1 MSAPVAL
8 LSTNLKSCFSSLND
22 RCRFF
27 RYPNDRIVEHWVT
40 DWNWSERASQFINLF
55 ARNLTLNSS
64 SNWAT
69 ELLPVRSAN
78 KVPFADD
85 DYLEM
90 PARYLPLNCTSD
102 GHRID
107 GGIP

>member
-1 MSAPVAL
+1 MLLNAVIGSNGSVAGIGFENCSARQPSSRTDPLSPAMTGSLRDAQFTSRHKPFVAG
-8 LSTNLKSCFSSLND
+8 F
-22 RCRFF
+22 
-27 RYPNDRIVEHWVT
+27 
-40 DWNWSERASQFINLF
+40 
-55 ARNLTLNSS
+55 
-64 SNWAT
+64 
-69 ELLPVRSAN
+69 